1 MDASRTLTRWGR
13 RLSFVA
19 AGLCLFAGTVGLVD
33 GQWRSIG
40 MVALGLGFGLRAWRP
55 AGGRGL
61 QVLVIVLFAV
71 AGTLAVASIVQRA
84 RG

>member
-1 MDASRTLTRWGR
+1 MDVARSLTYWGR

-19 AGLCLFAGTVGLVD
+19 AGLCLFGGTVGLVD

-61 QVLVIVLFAV
+61 QVLVIVLFAI
-71 AGTLAVASIVQRA
+71 AGVFAVFSLVQRA
-84 RG
+84 SG